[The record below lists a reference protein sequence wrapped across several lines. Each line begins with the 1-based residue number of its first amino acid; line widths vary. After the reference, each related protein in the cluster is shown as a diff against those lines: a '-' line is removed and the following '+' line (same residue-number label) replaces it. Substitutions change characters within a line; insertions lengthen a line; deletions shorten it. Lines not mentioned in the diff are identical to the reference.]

1 MTTSV
6 QVNFLSGYDSVREFK
21 VTGVIMD
28 LVHLPDE
35 RGVGSDIFIHCCGY
49 VRACVRLYTHI
60 TEHVQVV
67 PRVHES
73 PKTLKE

>member
-35 RGVGSDIFIHCCGY
+35 RGVGSDISTHCC
-49 VRACVRLYTHI
+49 VCVCACVVHMCVYPY
-60 TEHVQVV
+60 HVTYIGDTMRHLRQ
-67 PRVHES
+67 
-73 PKTLKE
+73 